1 MISKSYIAEND
12 DNFFINNNKVLIYGE
27 NYGLINIFKL
37 KLKKT
42 FKKNY
47 ILSLSQEEII
57 RDESLLVNEITNDSL
72 FGDIKIIIIE
82 NTNDKILPL
91 IESVSKYSS
100 NNKIILISGIL
111 EKKSK
116 LRNLFEKD
124 KDKIIIPCYKDN
136 DLTIKNIITSSLR
149 EYSGLTAQIINTIHK
164 NSSNDRI
171 KLNNEILKI
180 KTFFTDKQI
189 KLNQL
194 QKLLNLK
201 EEEDFDLLRD
211 ASLSGE
217 NLKTN
222 ELLNSDILEKE
233 SMHFY
238 IASINQRLN
247 RLKELDDKNP
257 QEGIDNL
264 KPPIF
269 WKDKPNFLRQSKIW
283 NNKKLNLALTKIYD
297 VEIKIKSNSN
307 LNKETIFKKFLIDIC
322 NLANA
327 A

>member
-1 MISKSYIAEND
+1 MIYKSYQVEDKIEKLKQN
-12 DNFFINNNKVLIYGE
+12 ITLIYGE
-27 NYGLINIFKL
+27 NIGLINDFRIKIKKHHKNCTVLNFTQDEIL
-37 KLKKT
+37 K
-42 FKKNY
+42 
-47 ILSLSQEEII
+47 
-57 RDESLLVNEITNDSL
+57 NENLFYNEVENISL
-72 FGDIKIIIIE
+72 FGEKKIIFILETTEKIFKFVENISIKKIE
-82 NTNDKILPL
+82 NKIFFF
-91 IESVSKYSS
+91 SKE
-100 NNKIILISGIL
+100 L

-136 DLTIKNIITSSLR
+136 DITIKNIITKSLR
-149 EYSGLTAQIINTIHK
+149 EFSGLTTQVINTIHE

-201 EEEDFDLLRD
+201 EEEDFNLLRD

-217 NLKTN
+217 NIKTN

-233 SMHFY
+233 RISFY
-238 IASINQRLN
+238 IASINQRLS
-247 RLKELDDKNP
+247 RLKELDDKKTP
-257 QEGIDNL
+257 DAIDNL

-269 WKDKPNFLRQSKIW
+269 WKDKPIFLQQSKIW
-283 NNKKLNLALTKIYD
+283 NKEKLNLALAKIYD

-307 LNKETIFKKFLIDIC
+307 VNNEIIFKKFLIDIC
-322 NLANA
+322 YLANA

>member
-1 MISKSYIAEND
+1 MIYKSYQVEDKIEKLKQN
-12 DNFFINNNKVLIYGE
+12 ITLIYGE
-27 NYGLINIFKL
+27 NIGLINDFRIKIKKHHKNCTVLNFTQDEIL
-37 KLKKT
+37 K
-42 FKKNY
+42 
-47 ILSLSQEEII
+47 
-57 RDESLLVNEITNDSL
+57 NENLFYNEVENISL
-72 FGDIKIIIIE
+72 FGEKKIIFILETTEKIFKFVENISIKKIE
-82 NTNDKILPL
+82 NKIFFF
-91 IESVSKYSS
+91 SKE
-100 NNKIILISGIL
+100 L

-136 DLTIKNIITSSLR
+136 DITIKNIITKSLR
-149 EYSGLTAQIINTIHK
+149 EFSGLTTQVINTIHE

-201 EEEDFDLLRD
+201 EEEDFNLLRD

-217 NLKTN
+217 NIKTN

-233 SMHFY
+233 RISFY

-247 RLKELDDKNP
+247 RLKELDDKNTP
-257 QEGIDNL
+257 DAIDNL

-269 WKDKPNFLRQSKIW
+269 WKDKPIFLQQSKIW
-283 NNKKLNLALTKIYD
+283 NKEKLNLALAKIYD

-307 LNKETIFKKFLIDIC
+307 VNNEIIFKKFLIDIC
-322 NLANA
+322 YLANA

>member
-1 MISKSYIAEND
+1 MIYKSYQVEDKIEKLKQN
-12 DNFFINNNKVLIYGE
+12 ITLIYGE
-27 NYGLINIFKL
+27 NIGLINDFRIKIKKHHKNCTVLNFTQDEIL
-37 KLKKT
+37 K
-42 FKKNY
+42 
-47 ILSLSQEEII
+47 
-57 RDESLLVNEITNDSL
+57 NENLFYNEVENISL
-72 FGDIKIIIIE
+72 FGEKKIIFILETTEKIFKFVENISIKKIE
-82 NTNDKILPL
+82 NKIFFF
-91 IESVSKYSS
+91 SKE
-100 NNKIILISGIL
+100 L

-136 DLTIKNIITSSLR
+136 DITIKNIITKSLR
-149 EYSGLTAQIINTIHK
+149 EFSGLTTQVINTIHE

-201 EEEDFDLLRD
+201 EEEDFNLLRD

-217 NLKTN
+217 NIKTN

-233 SMHFY
+233 RISFY
-238 IASINQRLN
+238 IASINQRLS
-247 RLKELDDKNP
+247 RLKELDDKKTP
-257 QEGIDNL
+257 VAIDNL

-269 WKDKPNFLRQSKIW
+269 WKDKPIFLQQSKIW
-283 NNKKLNLALTKIYD
+283 NKEKLNLALAKIYD

-307 LNKETIFKKFLIDIC
+307 VNNEIIFKKFLIDIC
-322 NLANA
+322 YLANA

>member
-1 MISKSYIAEND
+1 MIYKSYQIENKIETLKQ
-12 DNFFINNNKVLIYGE
+12 NITLIYGE
-27 NYGLINIFKL
+27 NIGLINDFRIKIKNHHKNCTVLNFTQDEIL
-37 KLKKT
+37 K
-42 FKKNY
+42 
-47 ILSLSQEEII
+47 
-57 RDESLLVNEITNDSL
+57 NENLFYNEVENISL
-72 FGDIKIIIIE
+72 FGEKRIIFILETTEKIFKFIE
-82 NTNDKILPL
+82 NISIKKI
-91 IESVSKYSS
+91 ENKVFFFSKE
-100 NNKIILISGIL
+100 L

-136 DLTIKNIITSSLR
+136 DFTIKNIITRSLR
-149 EYSGLTAQIINTIHK
+149 EYSGLTTQIINMIHE

-171 KLNNEILKI
+171 KLNNQILKI

-201 EEEDFDLLRD
+201 EEEDFNLLRD

-217 NLKTN
+217 NIKTN

-233 SMHFY
+233 KISFY

-247 RLKELDDKNP
+247 RLKELDDKNTP
-257 QEGIDNL
+257 DAIDNL

-269 WKDKPNFLRQSKIW
+269 WKDKPIFLQQSKIW
-283 NNKKLNLALTKIYD
+283 NKKKLNLALAKIYD

-307 LNKETIFKKFLIDIC
+307 LNNEIIFKKFLIDIC
-322 NLANA
+322 YLANA

>member
-1 MISKSYIAEND
+1 MIYKSYQIENKIETLKQ
-12 DNFFINNNKVLIYGE
+12 NINLIYGE
-27 NYGLINIFKL
+27 NIGLINDFRIKIKKHYKDCTVLNFTQDEIL
-37 KLKKT
+37 KNENL
-42 FKKNY
+42 FYN
-47 ILSLSQEEII
+47 E
-57 RDESLLVNEITNDSL
+57 VNNDSL
-72 FGDIKIIIIE
+72 FGGEKIIFILETSEKIFKFIE
-82 NTNDKILPL
+82 NISIKKI
-91 IESVSKYSS
+91 
-100 NNKIILISGIL
+100 NNKVFLFAREL

-116 LRNLFEKD
+116 LRSLFEKD

-136 DLTIKNIITSSLR
+136 DLTIKNIITRSLR
-149 EYSGLTAQIINTIHK
+149 EYSGLTTQIISMIHE

-189 KLNQL
+189 KLNHL

-201 EEEDFDLLRD
+201 EEEDFNLLRD

-233 SMHFY
+233 KMPFY
-238 IASINQRLN
+238 IASINQRLS
-247 RLKELDDKNP
+247 RLKELDNKNTP
-257 QEGIDNL
+257 DAIDNL

-269 WKDKPNFLRQSKIW
+269 WKDKPIFLQQSKIW
-283 NNKKLNLALTKIYD
+283 NKKKLNLALAKIY
-297 VEIKIKSNSN
+297 EAETKIKSNSN
-307 LNKETIFKKFLIDIC
+307 LNNEIIFKKFLIDIC
-322 NLANA
+322 YLANA

>member
-1 MISKSYIAEND
+1 MIYKSYQVEDKIEKLKQN
-12 DNFFINNNKVLIYGE
+12 ITLIYGE
-27 NYGLINIFKL
+27 NIGLINDFRIKIKKHHKNCTALNFTQDEIL
-37 KLKKT
+37 KNEDL
-42 FKKNY
+42 FYN
-47 ILSLSQEEII
+47 E
-57 RDESLLVNEITNDSL
+57 VNNTSL
-72 FGDIKIIIIE
+72 FGGEKIIFILETSEKIFKFVE
-82 NTNDKILPL
+82 NISIKKID
-91 IESVSKYSS
+91 SKVFFFARE
-100 NNKIILISGIL
+100 L

-136 DLTIKNIITSSLR
+136 DFAIKNIITRSLG
-149 EYSGLTAQIINTIHK
+149 EYSGLTTQIINIIHE

-201 EEEDFDLLRD
+201 EEEDFNLLRD

-222 ELLNSDILEKE
+222 ELLNNDILEKE
-233 SMHFY
+233 KMSFY

-247 RLKELDDKNP
+247 RLKELDDKNTP
-257 QEGIDNL
+257 DAIDNF

-269 WKDKPNFLRQSKIW
+269 WKDKPIFLQQSKIW
-283 NNKKLNLALTKIYD
+283 NKKKLNLALAKIYD
-297 VEIKIKSNSN
+297 IEIKIKSNSN

-322 NLANA
+322 YLANA

>member
-1 MISKSYIAEND
+1 MIYKSYQVEDKIEKLKQN
-12 DNFFINNNKVLIYGE
+12 ITLIYGE
-27 NYGLINIFKL
+27 NIGLINDFRIKIKKHHKNCTVLNFTQDEIL
-37 KLKKT
+37 K
-42 FKKNY
+42 
-47 ILSLSQEEII
+47 
-57 RDESLLVNEITNDSL
+57 NENLFYNEVENISL
-72 FGDIKIIIIE
+72 FGEKKIIFILETTEKIFKFVENISIKKIE
-82 NTNDKILPL
+82 NKIFFF
-91 IESVSKYSS
+91 SKE
-100 NNKIILISGIL
+100 L

-136 DLTIKNIITSSLR
+136 DITIKNIITKSLR
-149 EYSGLTAQIINTIHK
+149 EFSGLTTQVINTIHE

-201 EEEDFDLLRD
+201 EEEDFNLLRD

-217 NLKTN
+217 NIKTN

-233 SMHFY
+233 RISFY

-247 RLKELDDKNP
+247 RLKELDDKNTP
-257 QEGIDNL
+257 DAIDNL

-269 WKDKPNFLRQSKIW
+269 WKDKPIFLQQSKIW
-283 NNKKLNLALTKIYD
+283 NKEKLNLALAKIYD

-322 NLANA
+322 YLANA